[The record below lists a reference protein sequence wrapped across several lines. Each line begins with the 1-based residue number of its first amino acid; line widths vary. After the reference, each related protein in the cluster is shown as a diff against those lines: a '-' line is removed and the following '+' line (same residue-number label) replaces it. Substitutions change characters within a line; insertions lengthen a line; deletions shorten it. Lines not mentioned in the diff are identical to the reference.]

1 MEGEARPTRTR
12 DDGEASA
19 GVPAAGCG
27 AAPPPRPAALA
38 FWGPSPTPAPST
50 GLGGGKARVGPR
62 QWAGGAGAKLPS
74 SPLAL
79 RRVGASRRR
88 SAQGTP
94 PPAARRAQGRG
105 GRRLWE
111 DGTAARAHLDEELD
125 DGLFVLLLQPVQ
137 RHRQRHGRFGWAP
150 RTAAAAVSA
159 PGLLWLRA
167 PAARQLPG
175 LSWRLARLSLR
186 ASGSSPQHRPTPRA
200 RL

>member
-1 MEGEARPTRTR
+1 M
-12 DDGEASA
+12 
-19 GVPAAGCG
+19 
-27 AAPPPRPAALA
+27 
-38 FWGPSPTPAPST
+38 
-50 GLGGGKARVGPR
+50 GPR

-200 RL
+200 RLRGGRSPGPFKSRGRGAGAGSRLGAGPKAGVSGLSRGKVGGRSSGAWPRPSGC